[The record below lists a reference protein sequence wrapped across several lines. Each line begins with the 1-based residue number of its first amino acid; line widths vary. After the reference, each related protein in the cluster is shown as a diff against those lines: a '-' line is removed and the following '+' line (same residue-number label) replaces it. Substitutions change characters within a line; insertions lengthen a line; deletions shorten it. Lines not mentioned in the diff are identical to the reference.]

1 MTLATPSAFVPLPSS
16 ASLPE
21 PDGEL
26 TVAGQ
31 ITRDYLKRYEQ
42 RRQAGLH
49 NGPPLKGLRMYLY
62 QWHMD
67 RDASNRASQQR
78 SVFYE
83 TSGAAGVQTAPA
95 AADGGG
101 ADAE

>member
-1 MTLATPSAFVPLPSS
+1 MRLQMIKGLEEEKKGRPQHLAA
-16 ASLPE
+16 
-21 PDGEL
+21 
-26 TVAGQ
+26 

-49 NGPPLKGLRMYLY
+49 NGAPLKGLRMYLY

-67 RDASNRASQQR
+67 RDASNRASPQR